1 MRVEVSAGSFAAGN
15 GLERKDSG
23 QMSTRT
29 EADLGYSASARKLQ
43 FFSADPNKT
52 ENDTLDDYYLIVQK
66 HVIADMCS
74 SMLCLSFNMLEVLL
88 LALPECNQGFS
99 EKANV
104 SCHNFHTFE
113 KEFYLCECL
122 GASKSLNVPF
132 HINIR
137 ATLVSRGSDLATL
150 QYRIEHVLVTCPVN

>member
-15 GLERKDSG
+15 GRERKDSG

-29 EADLGYSASARKLQ
+29 EADLGYSASVGKLQ

-52 ENDTLDDYYLIVQK
+52 ENDTLDDYYLIMQENV
-66 HVIADMCS
+66 VADMFS

-88 LALPECNQGFS
+88 LASPECKQGFS
-99 EKANV
+99 ERANV

-122 GASKSLNVPF
+122 GASKFLNVPF
-132 HINIR
+132 HINTR
-137 ATLVSRGSDLATL
+137 ATLAFRGSDVDTL
-150 QYRIEHVLVTCPVN
+150 QCRIEQV